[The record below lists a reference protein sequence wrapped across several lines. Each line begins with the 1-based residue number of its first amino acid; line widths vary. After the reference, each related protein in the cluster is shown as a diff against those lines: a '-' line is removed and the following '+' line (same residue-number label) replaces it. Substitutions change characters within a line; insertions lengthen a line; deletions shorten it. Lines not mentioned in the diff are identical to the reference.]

1 LSKWREQGALYNES
15 TGSKIRSEIDS
26 MRYEIKGNRKH
37 IRKERDTI
45 HPTITTRIFS
55 SNHRT
60 FALNFGQKL
69 RLHTIAV
76 VSQNLPTNPVYMKM
90 IPIYRNLMSP
100 LAVRVE
106 LLSPRIMDPFSLK
119 ENNNFNGF
127 TKNRKPDFAKS

>member
-1 LSKWREQGALYNES
+1 
-15 TGSKIRSEIDS
+15 

-37 IRKERDTI
+37 RCKERDTI
-45 HPTITTRIFS
+45 HLTITTRIFS

-76 VSQNLPTNPVYMKM
+76 VFSKSPTNPVYIKM
-90 IPIYRNLMSP
+90 IPLYRKLMSP
-100 LAVRVE
+100 LVFRVE
-106 LLSPRIMDPFSLK
+106 LLSLGIMDLFSLK
-119 ENNNFNGF
+119 EDNNFNRF